1 MTGTERSRS
10 SSGKTRKIA
19 AIAAGL
25 LVVGV
30 GATYTLASWNDSE
43 WVWGG
48 ASGDPGIGTS
58 TFKVQQDASSP
69 FTAPG
74 TWADFATN
82 PGDELTF
89 STGALALSPGATV
102 YAPVALRTTLA
113 SVGGTVTLRG
123 AVPAAGIV
131 VDDTGGDLWSAVRV
145 TVYTATGATPPNA
158 CAPGLDT
165 AEWGTPLL
173 TSSTLGTAASTTQ
186 SLTAAAGS
194 IQHYCFA
201 LTLPAGSPDTLQGRT
216 IAPAWEFAS
225 ESVAP

>member
-1 MTGTERSRS
+1 MTGTERGRNR
-10 SSGKTRKIA
+10 GRNRKIV

-25 LVVGV
+25 LVIGV

-48 ASGDPGIGTS
+48 ASGDAGIGTS
-58 TFKVQQDASSP
+58 TFEVQQDASAP

-74 TWADFATN
+74 TWADFETN

-89 STGALALSPGATV
+89 SIGALALSPGSTV
-102 YAPVALRTTLA
+102 YAPVALRTTA
-113 SVGGTVTLRG
+113 DSVAGTVTLRG
-123 AVPAAGIV
+123 AVAASGV
-131 VDDTGGDLWSAVRV
+131 AVDDASGLLWDAVRV

-173 TSSTLGTAASTTQ
+173 SNATLGTAASTTQ
-186 SLTAAAGS
+186 SLAAAAGS
-194 IQHYCFA
+194 TQHYCVA